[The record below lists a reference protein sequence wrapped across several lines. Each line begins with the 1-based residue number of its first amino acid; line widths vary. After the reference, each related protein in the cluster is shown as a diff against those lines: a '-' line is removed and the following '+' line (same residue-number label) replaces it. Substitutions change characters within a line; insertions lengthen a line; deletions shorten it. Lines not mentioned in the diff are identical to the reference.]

1 MFRNNYSYMENYLVV
16 LFKNKKRKRI
26 IKKFVTLSR
35 AKSFYEN
42 LVEKSNEVIFE
53 VLVENAK
60 ECKFEIG
67 LIDTKTNQ
75 SAPIYTTDEYGR
87 SVKVKFEDNTGM
99 SIIKMSPYRQE
110 ELIYD
115 VETNRKITSNDL
127 IKKYL
132 KGDGLKMVSVLN
144 NKIVVQ
150 KDEMIKLFSLKNEQE
165 SSRFVDC
172 LSSYFFK
179 IKRGDCL
186 FIKDYSSPQRKYLY
200 SLLESN
206 GFDKK
211 VLYRKFTTY
220 PSHPK

>member
-1 MFRNNYSYMENYLVV
+1 MENYLVV

-35 AKSFYEN
+35 AKSFFNKLISE
-42 LVEKSNEVIFE
+42 SDEVIFD
-53 VLVENAK
+53 VLIENTK
-60 ECKFEIG
+60 DCKFELS
-67 LIDTKTNQ
+67 LIEMVTNQ
-75 SAPIYTTDEYGR
+75 SAPVYITDEYGR
-87 SVKVKFEDNTGM
+87 NIKVKIEDDGM
-99 SIIKMSPYRQE
+99 SILQIKPYREE
-110 ELIYD
+110 ELIFD
-115 VETNRKITSNDL
+115 VQKKKKITTKDL
-127 IKKYL
+127 IKTYL
-132 KGDGLKMVSVLN
+132 KTDGLKMISVLN

-150 KDEMIKLFSLKNEQE
+150 KDEDIKLFSLKNEKE
-165 SSRFVDC
+165 SSRFIDC

-220 PSHPK
+220 PSRPK

>member
-1 MFRNNYSYMENYLVV
+1 MENYLVV

-35 AKSFYEN
+35 AKLFFNKLMNESD
-42 LVEKSNEVIFE
+42 EVIFD
-53 VLVENAK
+53 VVIENASD
-60 ECKFEIG
+60 CKFELG
-67 LIDTKTNQ
+67 LIEMATNQ
-75 SAPIYTTDEYGR
+75 SSPVYITDEYGR
-87 SVKVKFEDNTGM
+87 NIRVMLEDDGM
-99 SIIKMSPYRQE
+99 SILQIKPYREE
-110 ELIYD
+110 ELIFD
-115 VETNRKITSNDL
+115 VQKKKKITTKEL
-127 IKKYL
+127 IKTYL
-132 KGDGLKMVSVLN
+132 KTDGLKMISVLN

-150 KDEMIKLFSLKNEQE
+150 KDEDIKLFSLKNENE
-165 SSRFVDC
+165 SSRFIDC
-172 LSSYFFK
+172 LSSHFFK

-220 PSHPK
+220 PSRPK

>member
-1 MFRNNYSYMENYLVV
+1 MENYLVV

-42 LVEKSNEVIFE
+42 LIEKSNEVIFE

-60 ECKFEIG
+60 ECKFELG

>member
-1 MFRNNYSYMENYLVV
+1 MENYLVV

-60 ECKFEIG
+60 ECKFELG

-179 IKRGDCL
+179 LKRGDCL